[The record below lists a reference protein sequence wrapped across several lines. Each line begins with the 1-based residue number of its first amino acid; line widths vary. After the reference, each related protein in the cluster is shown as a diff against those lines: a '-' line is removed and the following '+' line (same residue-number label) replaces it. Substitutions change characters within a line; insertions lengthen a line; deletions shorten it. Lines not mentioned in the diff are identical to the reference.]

1 MKIKK
6 AYSIT
11 DINKSIE
18 ANKPV
23 NPERV
28 KGAMIYNHKTGGSLQ
43 VMSQKQHQEFKKHG
57 SRKGQSSTLRNV
69 LVANGRLQ

>member
-1 MKIKK
+1 MKNRK
-6 AYSIT
+6 AYSII
-11 DINKSIE
+11 DINKSIKD
-18 ANKPV
+18 NKPV

-43 VMSQKQHQEFKKHG
+43 VMSQKQHQESKKHG